1 MATPRSC
8 PRVFRIQVALPGV
21 SSVARTHLADSTLTL
36 LEGDKRHKPEK
47 WPEGLPFEEQ
57 ARRSATWE
65 LGFLSQVFLLRVVYL
80 SVQHV
85 YSWSDKQLGFDIQIF
100 GFSIANIRMLE
111 MPEMPCTRR
120 ERLDDGDGVT
130 RTISFTAKLV
140 SAMARL
146 AESRQSL
153 TASMLWKRG
162 EIGMVGTEKADLGQ
176 AFGQFPIDDASGF

>member
-1 MATPRSC
+1 MYVCMYVFVEVPAPPGISSVELNCQDLCDGVLPMLERSHGRCNTLPEDLPNMATPRSC

-80 SVQHV
+80 
-85 YSWSDKQLGFDIQIF
+85 
-100 GFSIANIRMLE
+100 
-111 MPEMPCTRR
+111 
-120 ERLDDGDGVT
+120 
-130 RTISFTAKLV
+130 
-140 SAMARL
+140 
-146 AESRQSL
+146 
-153 TASMLWKRG
+153 
-162 EIGMVGTEKADLGQ
+162 
-176 AFGQFPIDDASGF
+176 